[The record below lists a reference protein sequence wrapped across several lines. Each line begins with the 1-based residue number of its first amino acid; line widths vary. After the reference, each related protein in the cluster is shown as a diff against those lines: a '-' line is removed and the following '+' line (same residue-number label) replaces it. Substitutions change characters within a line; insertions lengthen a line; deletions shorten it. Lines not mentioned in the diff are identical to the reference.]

1 MSVNNLWQLAQLK
14 LDTECMRADHNLL
27 HVVGHANLLHSLA
40 DLGDEQTQR
49 FEGELAVSNA
59 KNEACSANS
68 EQLYT
73 MSEKL
78 CSSRA

>member
-1 MSVNNLWQLAQLK
+1 MSVNNLWQLAQFK

-27 HVVGHANLLHSLA
+27 YVVGHANLLHSLA

-49 FEGELAVSNA
+49 FERELAASNA
-59 KNEACSANS
+59 KDKAWGANS

-78 CSSRA
+78 RSS